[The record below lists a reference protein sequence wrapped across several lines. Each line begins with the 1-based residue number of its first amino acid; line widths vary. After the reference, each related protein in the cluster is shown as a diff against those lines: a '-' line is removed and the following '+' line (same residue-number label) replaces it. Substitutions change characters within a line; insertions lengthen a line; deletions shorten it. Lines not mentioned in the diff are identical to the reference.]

1 MMLEWVRIVGAG
13 AVHAGRRHSDTWRS
27 MDAAWRSRI
36 ADVHFSGA
44 LPLSYSPRLH
54 WRCEEAVASARGV
67 SSGAAAVLARR
78 RRGRDGDEGSAAVG
92 DAQGARDAQGVR
104 TKVARTVPAG
114 AGGSAGTSAAHA
126 AAAGVQVTAG
136 CAQHNAAAGN
146 AHGSARAAMPGTAG
160 SGEDCT
166 EQTTEREHRARRR
179 TDAVLSLTTQA
190 YEAMAVQLRCA
201 RWHAERQ
208 EGGRLAHARRR
219 RGDG

>member
-1 MMLEWVRIVGAG
+1 MMLEWMRIVGAG
-13 AVHAGRRHSDTWRS
+13 AVHAGRRHSDTWQS

-78 RRGRDGDEGSAAVG
+78 RRGRDGDEGSAAVS
-92 DAQGARDAQGVR
+92 DAPGTRDARGVR

-114 AGGSAGTSAAHA
+114 AGGNAGTSAAHA
-126 AAAGVQVTAG
+126 AATGVQATAG
-136 CAQHNAAAGN
+136 GAQHNAAAGD
-146 AHGSARAAMPGTAG
+146 AHGSARAAMPGAAG

-166 EQTTEREHRARRR
+166 ERTTEREHRVRRR
-179 TDAVLSLTTQA
+179 TDAVG
-190 YEAMAVQLRCA
+190 AVA
-201 RWHAERQ
+201 SYA
-208 EGGRLAHARRR
+208 GV
-219 RGDG
+219 RGDGRAATLRAVAR